1 MVPHERLELVKNPD
15 YWDPNRVP
23 KQDRVVLLP
32 MPEATTRAAALLSGQ
47 VDIVE
52 APSPDM
58 IPRLKSA
65 GMNVITHPYPHIWPY
80 LLNFTRGP
88 FQDLRVR
95 QAANYAINRDEV
107 VELLQGVA
115 IPSYATYTPSQRN
128 YGHPF
133 EYKWNADKATALLKE
148 ANCYPCEI
156 FVAISTSGSGPDAA
170 AADERAGQ
178 GTARG
183 GRLQGQVRRARLE
196 HGDRRLLQRRA
207 RSTRN
212 MTP

>member
-1 MVPHERLELVKNPD
+1 M
-15 YWDPNRVP
+15 
-23 KQDRVVLLP
+23 LLP

-107 VELLQGVA
+107 VELLEGVA
-115 IPSYATYTPSQRN
+115 IIELRHLHAVAAKPRAPVRIQMERGQSDGPAQGSQ
-128 YGHPF
+128 
-133 EYKWNADKATALLKE
+133 LLS
-148 ANCYPCEI
+148 
-156 FVAISTSGSGPDAA
+156 V
-170 AADERAGQ
+170 
-178 GTARG
+178 
-183 GRLQGQVRRARLE
+183 
-196 HGDRRLLQRRA
+196 
-207 RSTRN
+207 
-212 MTP
+212 